1 MHVYCKID
9 NVLNKSVQDMGVNV
23 TSNNQDVILNSD
35 IIILAVKPHQ
45 ILDVMKEIHDTYTTV
60 QQQAGSRTTTTPR
73 SFRPLIVSVATSIT
87 LADIEEKVS
96 FGVYFPSFILPD
108 TIIRENFVN
117 FHIARSDEKILR
129 RNFLLVIQYYSE
141 YIACI
146 DTNKN
151 IATKK
156 NF

>member
-1 MHVYCKID
+1 MHVYYKIN

-108 TIIRENFVN
+108 TIIREKFVN
-117 FHIARSDEKILR
+117 FHIAQSDEKILC
-129 RNFLLVIQYYSE
+129 RNFLLVIQYYGE

-146 DTNKN
+146 DMNKN

>member
-1 MHVYCKID
+1 MHVYCKIN
-9 NVLNKSVQDMGVNV
+9 NVLNKSVQDMGMNV

-108 TIIRENFVN
+108 TILHENFKFSKCRENFTQKFLTSN
-117 FHIARSDEKILR
+117 TIILW
-129 RNFLLVIQYYSE
+129 
-141 YIACI
+141 
-146 DTNKN
+146 
-151 IATKK
+151 
-156 NF
+156 